1 MAERPPSVDAAAA
14 SDPADAPPID
24 LRRALLAF
32 RRSRLIIVALVIVVT
47 AVAVQVVSHAD
58 TRYRTTARLI
68 EDTTAAA
75 APADGAAVDRE
86 LATARAL
93 ATSRTV
99 LDAVA
104 RRLPGQ
110 TAEGLGESVDARIAA
125 PDDVLDITAAAGEA
139 PAAARIANAVAAA
152 LIAERARV
160 KHAAAVKT
168 RVALSRTLRRM
179 RRAGAAKS
187 VLEALRVRLSAA
199 VADEATTG
207 DDLRLV
213 APAAVPA
220 SPYAPKPAR
229 TAALAGLSAL
239 LIGLLIA
246 LARDRMRPRTEDP
259 EGLGRAL
266 ALPLLAVFLA
276 PSAAT
281 RAHRRV
287 ARARRW
293 LVARLAPAGRRL
305 AAAVAEL
312 LSRER
317 PADQPERPSPLAAFA
332 PLRGRLSSSV
342 VAPVRARIGRP
353 AEARAIIATHAQDAL
368 VTAVRRSLPATR
380 RRQRV
385 LLVCGIG
392 RRSWATTVARSLA
405 DGLADDGLATL
416 LVLADPRAARATDPG
431 PGIARPD
438 GLDVTAI
445 GHPADADAALSNL
458 RGYQY
463 DYVVIAG
470 PPLQDGV
477 EVRTVARHVR
487 AAIIVGRGERT
498 TVGAAVH
505 ARRVL
510 DALGLYGLGVVGMS
524 DRPGAQPQD
533 GALAA
538 PALGRELEG
547 AGTAPATPLQIAR
560 PRRSASDGQAKR
572 SVAAAGRGVANND

>member
-1 MAERPPSVDAAAA
+1 MAERPPSVDAPAA

-47 AVAVQVVSHAD
+47 AVALRVVSHAD

-68 EDTTAAA
+68 EDTSAAA
-75 APADGAAVDRE
+75 APADSAAVDRE

-104 RRLPGQ
+104 RRVPGQ
-110 TAEGLGESVDARIAA
+110 TAEGLGDSVDARIAA
-125 PDDVLDITAAAGEA
+125 PDDVLDITATAGEA
-139 PAAARIANAVAAA
+139 PAAARIANAIAAA

-160 KHAAAVKT
+160 KHATAVKT
-168 RVALSRTLRRM
+168 RVALTRTLRRV

-187 VLEALRVRLSAA
+187 VLEALRLRLSAA

-246 LARDRMRPRTEDP
+246 LVRDRMRPRTEDP
-259 EGLGRAL
+259 EGLSRAL

-281 RAHRRV
+281 RARRRV

-293 LVARLAPAGRRL
+293 LVSRLAPAGRRP
-305 AAAVAEL
+305 AAPVTDPRA
-312 LSRER
+312 RER
-317 PADQPERPSPLAAFA
+317 PADQPERPSPLAALA
-332 PLRGRLSSSV
+332 PLRARLASSV
-342 VAPVRARIGRP
+342 VAPVRSRTGRP
-353 AEARAIIATHAQDAL
+353 AAARAIIAAHAQDAL

-416 LVLADPRAARATDPG
+416 LVLADPPAARATDPG

-438 GLDVTAI
+438 GLDVAAI
-445 GHPADADAALSNL
+445 GHPADADAALSRL
-458 RGYQY
+458 RAYQY

-524 DRPGAQPQD
+524 DRPGAQPLD

-538 PALGRELEG
+538 TALGRELDG
-547 AGTAPATPLQIAR
+547 AAPATPLQIAR

-572 SVAAAGRGVANND
+572 PIAAAGRGVANND